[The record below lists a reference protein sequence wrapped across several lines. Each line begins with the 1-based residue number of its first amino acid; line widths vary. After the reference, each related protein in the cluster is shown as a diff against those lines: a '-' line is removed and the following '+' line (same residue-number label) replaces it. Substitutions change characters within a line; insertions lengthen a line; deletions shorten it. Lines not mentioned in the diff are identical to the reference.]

1 MNTFGPLPLTLYVHL
16 PWCERKCP
24 YCDFNSHPLKT
35 NLPESDYID
44 GLIADLEAV
53 EKTYPKRRL
62 QAVFFGGGT
71 PSLFEGNQIARL
83 LERLDQHG
91 WLDSQTEIT
100 LEANPGSAEADR
112 FRRYRDCG
120 VNRLSLGV
128 QSFNNKSL
136 SVLGRIHNGEEAKK
150 ACRAIREAG
159 FDNFNIDLMHG
170 LPGQA
175 TADALADLRA
185 ALDFS
190 PTHLSLYQLTI
201 EPNTAFAANPP
212 VLPDEEVLW
221 DIRCVVQD
229 LACEAGFEHYE
240 VAAFARP
247 GYRCRHNLNY
257 WEFGDYIGIG
267 AGAHSKLSV
276 ENAVYRWSR
285 PRHPREYLKTVTA
298 GTVPDTGPPLT
309 AAALRFEFLLN
320 ALRLEAGF
328 EKDLFAQRTG
338 LEWKK
343 EEPLFKDA
351 ANAGLLHLDE
361 TRVQTT
367 PLGWRFLD
375 DLLERFLDQPKRAD
389 VHNMML
395 Q

>member
-1 MNTFGPLPLTLYVHL
+1 MNTLVPLPLTLYVHL

-35 NLPESDYID
+35 DLPASDYID
-44 GLIADLEAV
+44 GLIADLDAV

-83 LERLDQHG
+83 LARLDQHD

-120 VNRLSLGV
+120 INRLSLGV

-136 SVLGRIHNGEEAKK
+136 RVLGRIHNGEGAKK

-221 DIRCVVQD
+221 DIRCAVQD
-229 LACEAGFEHYE
+229 LACESGFEHYE
-240 VAAFARP
+240 VSAFARP

-285 PRHPREYLKTVTA
+285 PRHPREYLKTVTT

-309 AAALRFEFLLN
+309 TAALRFEFLLN

-338 LEWKK
+338 LDWKK

-351 ANAGLLHLDE
+351 ANDGLLRLDE

-389 VHNMML
+389 VHNMGL

>member
-1 MNTFGPLPLTLYVHL
+1 M
-16 PWCERKCP
+16 
-24 YCDFNSHPLKT
+24 
-35 NLPESDYID
+35 
-44 GLIADLEAV
+44 
-53 EKTYPKRRL
+53 
-62 QAVFFGGGT
+62 
-71 PSLFEGNQIARL
+71 
-83 LERLDQHG
+83 LERLDHHN

-128 QSFNNKSL
+128 QSFNNRSL
-136 SVLGRIHNGEEAKK
+136 RVLGRIHNGEEAKE

-170 LPGQA
+170 LPGQV
-175 TADALADLRA
+175 TTDALADLRA
-185 ALDFS
+185 ALDCS

-221 DIRCVVQD
+221 DIRCAVQD
-229 LACEAGFEHYE
+229 LACEAGFAQYE
-240 VAAFARP
+240 VSAFARP
-247 GYRCRHNLNY
+247 GYHCRHNLNY

-338 LEWKK
+338 LDWKK

>member
-1 MNTFGPLPLTLYVHL
+1 MNTLVPLPLTLYVHL

-35 NLPESDYID
+35 DLPASDYID

-53 EKTYPKRRL
+53 ERTYPKRRL

-83 LERLDQHG
+83 LERLDQRG
-91 WLDSQTEIT
+91 WLDSATEIT

-128 QSFNNKSL
+128 QSFNNESL
-136 SVLGRIHNGEEAKK
+136 GVLGRIHNGKEAKK

-175 TADALADLRA
+175 TADALADLQA

-221 DIRCVVQD
+221 DIRCAVQN
-229 LACEAGFEHYE
+229 LACKAGFEHYE
-240 VAAFARP
+240 VSAFARP

-298 GTVPDTGPPLT
+298 GTLPDTGPPLT

-338 LEWKK
+338 LDWKK

-351 ANAGLLHLDE
+351 ANDGLLHLDE
-361 TRVQTT
+361 NRVQTT

-389 VHNMML
+389 VHNMTL
-395 Q
+395 R

>member
-1 MNTFGPLPLTLYVHL
+1 MNTLVPLPLTLYVHL

-24 YCDFNSHPLKT
+24 YCDFNSHPLKAD
-35 NLPESDYID
+35 LPASDYIN
-44 GLIADLEAV
+44 GLIADLDAV

-71 PSLFEGNQIARL
+71 PSLFEGDQIARL
-83 LERLDQHG
+83 LERLDQRG
-91 WLDSQTEIT
+91 WLDSATEIT

-128 QSFNNKSL
+128 QSFNNESL
-136 SVLGRIHNGEEAKK
+136 GVLGRIHNGEEAKK

-170 LPGQA
+170 LPGQV
-175 TADALADLRA
+175 TADAVADLRA

-221 DIRCVVQD
+221 DIRCAVQD

-240 VAAFARP
+240 VSAFARP

-276 ENAVYRWSR
+276 KNAVYRWSR
-285 PRHPREYLKTVTA
+285 PRHPREYLKTVPA

-338 LEWKK
+338 LDWKN
-343 EEPLFKDA
+343 EEPLFADA
-351 ANAGLLHLDE
+351 ANDGLLRLDE

-395 Q
+395 R

>member
-1 MNTFGPLPLTLYVHL
+1 MNTLVPLPLTLYVHL

-35 NLPESDYID
+35 DLPASDYIN
-44 GLIADLEAV
+44 GLLADLDAV

-71 PSLFEGNQIARL
+71 PSLFEGDQIARL
-83 LERLDQHG
+83 LERLDQRG
-91 WLDSQTEIT
+91 WLNSATEIT

-128 QSFNNKSL
+128 QSFNDESL
-136 SVLGRIHNGEEAKK
+136 GVLGRIHNGEEAKK

-170 LPGQA
+170 LPGQV
-175 TADALADLRA
+175 TADAVADLRA

-221 DIRCVVQD
+221 DIRCAVQD

-240 VAAFARP
+240 VSAFARP

-285 PRHPREYLKTVTA
+285 PRHPREYLKPVTA
-298 GTVPDTGPPLT
+298 GTVPNTGPPLT

-338 LEWKK
+338 LDWKK

-351 ANAGLLHLDE
+351 ANDGLLHLDE
-361 TRVQTT
+361 NRVQTT

-389 VHNMML
+389 VHNMTL
-395 Q
+395 R

>member
-1 MNTFGPLPLTLYVHL
+1 MNTLVPLPLTLYVHL

-35 NLPESDYID
+35 DLPASDYID
-44 GLIADLEAV
+44 GLIADLDAV

-83 LERLDQHG
+83 LERLDQRG

-136 SVLGRIHNGEEAKK
+136 RVLGRIHNGEEAKK
-150 ACRAIREAG
+150 ACRAITEAG

-170 LPGQA
+170 LPEQA
-175 TADALADLRA
+175 TSDALADLRA

-221 DIRCVVQD
+221 DIRCAVQD
-229 LACEAGFEHYE
+229 LACESGFEHYE
-240 VAAFARP
+240 VSAFARP

-285 PRHPREYLKTVTA
+285 PRHPREYLKTVTVSTA
-298 GTVPDTGPPLT
+298 PDTGPPLT

-320 ALRLEAGF
+320 ALRLKAGF

-338 LEWKK
+338 LDWEN

-351 ANAGLLHLDE
+351 ANDGLLHLDE
-361 TRVQTT
+361 SRVQTT

-389 VHNMML
+389 LHDMML
-395 Q
+395 

>member
-1 MNTFGPLPLTLYVHL
+1 MNTLVPLPLTLYVHL

-35 NLPESDYID
+35 DLPASDYID

-53 EKTYPKRRL
+53 EKTYPKRSL

-83 LERLDQHG
+83 LERLDQRG

-136 SVLGRIHNGEEAKK
+136 RVLGRIHNGEEAKK

-170 LPGQA
+170 LPGQV

-221 DIRCVVQD
+221 DIRCAVQD

-240 VAAFARP
+240 VSAFARP
-247 GYRCRHNLNY
+247 GQRCRHNLNY

-267 AGAHSKLSV
+267 AGAHSKLSL
-276 ENAVYRWSR
+276 EEGVYRWRR
-285 PRHPREYLKTVTA
+285 PRHPREYLKTVAA
-298 GTVPDTGPPLT
+298 GSVPDVGLPL
-309 AAALRFEFLLN
+309 APAALRFEFLLN
-320 ALRLEAGF
+320 ALRLKAGF
-328 EKDLFAQRTG
+328 SIRLFEQRTG
-338 LEWKK
+338 LDWN
-343 EEPLFKDA
+343 EEKALFEDA
-351 ANAGLLHLDE
+351 ANDGLLRLDE
-361 TRVQTT
+361 TQVQST

-375 DLLERFLDQPKRAD
+375 DLLERFLDQ
-389 VHNMML
+389 
-395 Q
+395 

>member
-1 MNTFGPLPLTLYVHL
+1 MNTLVPLPLTLYVHL

-24 YCDFNSHPLKT
+24 YCDFNSHPLKAD
-35 NLPESDYID
+35 LPASDYID

-53 EKTYPKRRL
+53 GKTYPKRRL

-83 LERLDQHG
+83 LERLDQRG

-136 SVLGRIHNGEEAKK
+136 RVLGRIHNGEEAKK
-150 ACRAIREAG
+150 ACRAIKEAG

-175 TADALADLRA
+175 TSDALADLRA
-185 ALDFS
+185 ALDFL

-221 DIRCVVQD
+221 DIRCAVQE
-229 LACEAGFEHYE
+229 LACKAGFEHYE
-240 VAAFARP
+240 VSAFARP

-285 PRHPREYLKTVTA
+285 PRHPREYLKTVTVS
-298 GTVPDTGPPLT
+298 TLPDTGPPLT

-320 ALRLEAGF
+320 ALRLKAGF

-338 LEWKK
+338 LDWKT

-351 ANAGLLHLDE
+351 ANDGLLHLDE
-361 TRVQTT
+361 SRVQTT

-389 VHNMML
+389 LHDMML
-395 Q
+395 

>member
-1 MNTFGPLPLTLYVHL
+1 MNTLVPPPLTLYVHL

-35 NLPESDYID
+35 DLPASDYIN
-44 GLIADLEAV
+44 GLIADLDAV

-83 LERLDQHG
+83 LERLDQYG

-120 VNRLSLGV
+120 VNRLSIGV

-136 SVLGRIHNGEEAKK
+136 SVLGRIHNGEEAKR

-175 TADALADLRA
+175 TAEALADLRA

-221 DIRCVVQD
+221 DIRCAVQD

-240 VAAFARP
+240 VSAFARP

-276 ENAVYRWSR
+276 KNAVYRWRR
-285 PRHPREYLKTVTA
+285 PRHPRDYLKTVTA

-338 LEWKK
+338 LDWKK

-351 ANAGLLHLDE
+351 ANDGLLHLDE
-361 TRVQTT
+361 NRVQTT

-395 Q
+395 